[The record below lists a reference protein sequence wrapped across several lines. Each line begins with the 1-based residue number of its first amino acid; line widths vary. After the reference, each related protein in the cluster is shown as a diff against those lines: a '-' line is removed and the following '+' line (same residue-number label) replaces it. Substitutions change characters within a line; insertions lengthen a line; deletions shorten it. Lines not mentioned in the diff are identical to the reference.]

1 MLEQVILFIVSF
13 IANALSAF
21 AGGGAGLL
29 QLPVLIFMGLAF
41 PVALAT
47 HKLATVALGVGA
59 SLRHWRERAL
69 ERRFILLLLVTGLPG
84 VVLGATI
91 VQVIPVRGAEISLGI
106 LTTALGVYSG
116 FQPRLGQHYCPQHI
130 DRSGMITG
138 GAVLFTIGIL
148 NGSLTSGSGLFVTL
162 WLVKWFGFDYKR
174 AVAHTMVLV
183 GLFWNGTGALTL
195 GMVGMIKW
203 DWVPVLIVASLL
215 GGYVGAHWSIVK
227 SNRAIKITY
236 EVVTIV
242 VGLKLILKNI

>member
-29 QLPVLIFMGLAF
+29 QLPALIFLGLAF

-69 ERRFILLLLVTGLPG
+69 ERRFILLMLVTGLPG

-91 VQVIPVRGAEISLGI
+91 VQVIPARGAEISLGI
-106 LTTALGVYSG
+106 LTMALGVYSG
-116 FQPRLGQHYCPQHI
+116 FQPRLGQHYCPQHS
-130 DRSGMITG
+130 DRAGLAIG